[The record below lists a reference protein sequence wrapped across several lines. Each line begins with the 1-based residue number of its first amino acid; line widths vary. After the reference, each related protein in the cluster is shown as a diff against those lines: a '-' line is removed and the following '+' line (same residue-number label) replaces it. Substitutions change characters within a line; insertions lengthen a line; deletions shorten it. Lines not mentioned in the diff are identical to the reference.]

1 LAQDSCLYCILKGC
15 PCRVAHLFCRA
26 CESEPVAVMG
36 NGPSHESDSSVEK
49 WMASSFGCGANDC
62 CSEGKQHK
70 EVVDV
75 VGVESSA
82 YKKPFADIPAAPKAV
97 QEYEKGN
104 GAYSME
110 NGHVKA
116 RGLDAG
122 TFDSSG
128 NGQTRVPADYLSREY
143 LPRELTPVD
152 VHYTGEAGQF
162 VDETPPPPPPRPQA
176 AELNI
181 VFEPGSVGMHA
192 DWHDGLVKTVNE
204 GEQAHR
210 LGVRSGMRLLTVDGR
225 PYTESRLDVARVGTK
240 RYEVTVAQAQQPPAR
255 VWSPRSDSK
264 VQSPSRLQP
273 LHSPD
278 AIQPAT
284 AAPTTPTTLEQ
295 QQQRQLEEQNQ
306 MIRALM
312 DEKDSRQRQELQRER
327 DQHLQKQQHQQTQ
340 QELQRERERERERLL
355 ELEREREQHLQQQ
368 QHQQTQQELQR
379 ERERD
384 RERLLELDR
393 EREREKERERLQELE
408 RERERDRER
417 ERLLELDR
425 ERERHK
431 ERAREL
437 EREMEMERERER
449 DRERERRLEMDRQP
463 EPTPYV
469 APEFMREQQ
478 NKLEAMKPPGFLLPG
493 DLSMPALNTSAQPA
507 FAQPQTMT
515 QAPAPQSPRMS
526 QWQAPA
532 LGTQAF
538 QMDWS
543 SSGTPL
549 QALAQGASAPH
560 FQSGMPTAAA
570 APAQLHQL
578 ATGVT
583 AGFPTGVTAGFPTGV
598 SQPHFNRLATN
609 AGSPM
614 TASQPNLNQLATGF
628 ATGSPTTVSQPQL
641 TLPFVQV
648 SSPSMVQVQQPAQYV
663 VQAQQPV
670 QFAVQ
675 ETAPYAVRT
684 MTPQRS
690 PRLTTSVQHAT
701 APPLRTMGAA
711 AGMYQ
716 SPQAN
721 WQPQRS
727 SSPRNSRPN
736 LEPAMSV
743 FNGPD
748 LQGLYTNT
756 GATSLDMVANAAP
769 VNAPRTQ
776 LYDPM
781 SDAVPVMMTNY

>member
-1 LAQDSCLYCILKGC
+1 
-15 PCRVAHLFCRA
+15 
-26 CESEPVAVMG
+26 
-36 NGPSHESDSSVEK
+36 
-49 WMASSFGCGANDC
+49 MASSFSCGANDC

-75 VGVESSA
+75 VSVESSA

-122 TFDSSG
+122 IFD
-128 NGQTRVPADYLSREY
+128 GQTKVPADYLSREY

-152 VHYTGEAGQF
+152 VHYTGEAGHYT
-162 VDETPPPPPPRPQA
+162 DAPPPPPPRPQA

-306 MIRALM
+306 MIRSLM

-368 QHQQTQQELQR
+368 HQQTQQELQR
-379 ERERD
+379 ERERE

-417 ERLLELDR
+417 ERLL
-425 ERERHK
+425 HK

-493 DLSMPALNTSAQPA
+493 DLSTPALNTSAQPA

-532 LGTQAF
+532 LGTQAFQMDWSASGTPPAPAAQSPPMPLGTQAF

-670 QFAVQ
+670 QFPVQ

-727 SSPRNSRPN
+727 SSLRHLDGSHTPPRVEPSYSRPN